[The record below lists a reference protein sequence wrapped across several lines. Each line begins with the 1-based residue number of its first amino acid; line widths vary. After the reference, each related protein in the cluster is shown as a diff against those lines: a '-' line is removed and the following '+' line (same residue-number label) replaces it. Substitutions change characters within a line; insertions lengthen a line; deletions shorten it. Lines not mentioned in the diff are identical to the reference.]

1 MTFLIQLIL
10 FLSDLL
16 IWCLD
21 YIIALY
27 CCKHLVENILLINL
41 FLMLVAEDHQCE
53 HLGFYLFMK
62 VSQMWNITLLFFL
75 CLSKNMNGL
84 FQNLVSWFVRLFECF
99 SVFWCLVKCELKKCF
114 DWIYVFS
121 CLFLGGRFQFL
132 DLEKLLLIRLS
143 KANNCGLVKIL
154 QI

>member
-27 CCKHLVENILLINL
+27 CCKHKVENSLLINL

-53 HLGFYLFMK
+53 HLGLNLFMR
-62 VSQMWNITLLFFL
+62 VSQMWNITPLFFL

-84 FQNLVSWFVRLFECF
+84 FQNLVTWFVRLFECF
-99 SVFWCLVKCELKKCF
+99 RVVGCLVKCELKKCF

-121 CLFLGGRFQFL
+121 CLFLGGRFRFL

-143 KANNCGLVKIL
+143 KANICELVNIL
-154 QI
+154 QF